1 MGLISSP
8 YRWLTNAGDGA
19 GANMQSKV
27 GGGDGYSFWRISD
40 DSSAA
45 QVNDGDSAIWTG
57 SNGIGTSLTSRTMTI
72 NGGVWA
78 TAGSGS
84 LLRSTATGVV
94 SKLEQGTDNYV
105 LTVDTAVEG
114 GMAWEPPQPSPLAN
128 TYVGYGSAGNVITGE
143 SVFNYNAGLNTMS
156 VPTVSCS
163 TMLTAATITD
173 GTATMAGDVLTAGTI
188 TDGTATMTGDIVT
201 AGTITD
207 GTATLTSDT
216 LTAGTITDGT
226 ATLTGGDLTAVNS
239 TTDGG
244 IISKVNTPSKNTS
257 YVFDTGALDYHVHMI
272 NDTNGINPGISI
284 TGTLPVPV
292 AGREILVSTN
302 VAINVINNNTIEI
315 LVADP
320 SHTINEVLTTF
331 TINDNGNNN
340 YNIVMFRALSDTA
353 WVVAKMEAV
362 S

>member
-1 MGLISSP
+1 MGFISSV
-8 YRWLTNAGDGA
+8 YRFFTNAGDGA
-19 GANMQSKV
+19 AANIQSKV
-27 GGGDGYSFWRISD
+27 GGLGGYSFWRLSD
-40 DSSAA
+40 GVSASSVSDEEVVA
-45 QVNDGDSAIWTG
+45 VTG
-57 SNGIGTSLTSRTMTI
+57 TNGTTTSLSSRTLEI
-72 NGGVWA
+72 NGGSWA
-78 TAGSGS
+78 SASGT
-84 LLRSTATGVV
+84 LLRSTDAVLV
-94 SKLEQGTDNYV
+94 SELAQGTDNYV

-114 GMAWEPPQPSPLAN
+114 GMAWEEAQGGILTN
-128 TYVGYGSAGNVITGE
+128 TYVGYGSASDALTGE

-156 VPTVSCS
+156 VPTGS
-163 TMLTAATITD
+163 ATVW
-173 GTATMAGDVLTAGTI
+173 TATTI

-207 GTATLTSDT
+207 GVATLTSDT

-226 ATLTGGDLTAVNS
+226 ATLTGGDLTAVDLTS
-239 TTDGG
+239 DGS
-244 IISKVNTPSKNTS
+244 IVSKVKIPSKNTS
-257 YVFDTGALDYHVHMI
+257 YVFDTGALDYHVHMT

-302 VAINVINNNTIEI
+302 VATNVINNNTIEM

-340 YNIVMFRALSDTA
+340 YNIVMFRALTPTS
-353 WVVAKMEAV
+353 WVVAEMEAV

>member
-94 SKLEQGTDNYV
+94 SKLDQGTDNYV

-156 VPTVSCS
+156 VPTGS
-163 TMLTAATITD
+163 ATTW
-173 GTATMAGDVLTAGTI
+173 TATTI